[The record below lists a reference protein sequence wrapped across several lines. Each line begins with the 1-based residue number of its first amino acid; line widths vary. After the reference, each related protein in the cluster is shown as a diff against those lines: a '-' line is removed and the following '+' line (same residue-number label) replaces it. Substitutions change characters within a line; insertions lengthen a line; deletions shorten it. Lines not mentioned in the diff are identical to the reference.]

1 MYKKIKLV
9 KLGDSLKSSLFR
21 YKLELLF
28 FFSLFQ
34 DFPQNYSLFVA
45 LTCTFKGRLF
55 DQNSLSFTLK
65 APHFHLF
72 SFPSIFSARC
82 IRLCVRT
89 PTVST
94 LWLSSAF
101 HSSQIN
107 VFFHL
112 LFEINILRCQ
122 LVLCRNSSWL
132 FILLHIFV

>member
-1 MYKKIKLV
+1 MYKKINLV

-21 YKLELLF
+21 YKLELLCF
-28 FFSLFQ
+28 FFPLLGLSSKLF
-34 DFPQNYSLFVA
+34 SFVA

-55 DQNSLSFTLK
+55 DQNSLCFTLK

-89 PTVST
+89 HTMST
-94 LWLSSAF
+94 LWLSPAF